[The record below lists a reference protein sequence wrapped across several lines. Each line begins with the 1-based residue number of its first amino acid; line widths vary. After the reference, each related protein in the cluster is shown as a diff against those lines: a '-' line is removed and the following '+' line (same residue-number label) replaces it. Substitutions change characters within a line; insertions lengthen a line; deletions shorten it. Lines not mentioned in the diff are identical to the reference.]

1 MTLSAAEEL
10 EAMKAHDLDAPPPPR
25 EALGSGT
32 DQDADSPPSSQASTG
47 SRTSTTT
54 VIEGDER
61 KRRFGNLTLCP
72 DLEDAE
78 DDLRHEQRRKRR
90 RRTNNS
96 KVEEEEG

>member
-10 EAMKAHDLDAPPPPR
+10 EAMKAHDHDAPPSLW
-25 EALGSGT
+25 EAPESGT
-32 DQDADSPPSSQASTG
+32 YEDAVSPPNSPASTG

-54 VIEGDER
+54 VIEGDAR
-61 KRRFGNLTLCP
+61 KWRFGNLTLCP

-78 DDLRHEQRRKRR
+78 DDLRQEQRWKRR

-96 KVEEEEG
+96 KVEEEG

>member
-1 MTLSAAEEL
+1 MTLSAAKEL
-10 EAMKAHDLDAPPPPR
+10 EAMKAHDHDAPPPPH
-25 EALGSGT
+25 EALVSGT

-54 VIEGDER
+54 VIEGDQR
-61 KRRFGNLTLCP
+61 KWRFGNLTLCP

-78 DDLRHEQRRKRR
+78 DDLRQEQQRRKRR

-96 KVEEEEG
+96 